1 MRSEKI
7 IVVLV
12 IVFFS
17 VSGLLAWYLFGR
29 NNAPPRPNLTRA
41 NITDGAKGSPTA
53 SPDAKTRIPSPAPIS
68 GGKAISITA
77 SSQKGRV
84 LYYNPETGIVTE
96 TDFNGSN
103 SIIISPVKLPGFLR
117 TIWSP
122 NKAEVISEF
131 VSSRFRYFN
140 YTTKQSVNLG
150 SGVRSIVF
158 SPDGSQIAYFLKNSE
173 GSGIYLASPDN
184 QESKKILSTRFSKVQ
199 LLWPGK
205 NFLSL
210 VVHDEQ
216 TDLES
221 LFTLTLEG
229 RLTKILE
236 NLSHIETAWS
246 REGENVIISFF
257 DERDALQTVRYTV
270 ATGESREID
279 MESRAS
285 QCAWT
290 AAAQVVLCAVS
301 QTPMSSA
308 ALENKSKIAQ
318 DMYEID
324 SELGTKKLLFSSG
337 SGGSKIQIAELL
349 LSPAEDYLIFT
360 NVFDERLYGFKR

>member
-1 MRSEKI
+1 
-7 IVVLV
+7 
-12 IVFFS
+12 
-17 VSGLLAWYLFGR
+17 
-29 NNAPPRPNLTRA
+29 RPNLTRA
-41 NITDGAKGSPTA
+41 NITNEAKRSPGLAGQATP
-53 SPDAKTRIPSPAPIS
+53 PDANTRIPSPAPIS

-103 SIIISPVKLPGFLR
+103 SVVISPIKLPGFLR

-122 NKAEVISEF
+122 NKSEVISEF

-140 YTTKQSVNLG
+140 YITKQSVNLG

-173 GSGIYLASPDN
+173 GGGIYLASPDN
-184 QESKKILSTRFSKVQ
+184 QESKKILNTRFSKVQ

-205 NFLSL
+205 DLLSL
-210 VVHDEQ
+210 VAHDEQ
-216 TDLES
+216 TDRES
-221 LFTLTLEG
+221 LFTLTLGG
-229 RLTKILE
+229 RLTKILD
-236 NLSHIETAWS
+236 NLSHIETVWS

-257 DERDALQTVRYTV
+257 DEHDALQTVRYTV

-279 MESRAS
+279 TESRAS
-285 QCAWT
+285 QCVWT

-324 SELGTKKLLFSSG
+324 PKLGTKKLLFSSG

-360 NVFDERLYGFKR
+360 NVFDERLYSFKR